1 MVQFFSKSTAHGI
14 RLARSDCGQ
23 SIRLPCLC
31 FGGRGGTPECLQVQA
46 FVHSCS
52 TGSKTNFACVRISS
66 AVCAYILRSYAPN
79 VYELRAVFFFFSFAF
94 PVDGKVYGH
103 ISMASTLYPSCAG
116 RRPCADVSFQACR
129 CGDSS
134 AAQGCFVIWRCMR

>member
-79 VYELRAVFFFFSFAF
+79 VYELRAVFFFRLHSPLTVKFMDTFRWPRLCTLLA
-94 PVDGKVYGH
+94 PDGGRALMYHSRPAGVEIRQLPKA
-103 ISMASTLYPSCAG
+103 AS
-116 RRPCADVSFQACR
+116 
-129 CGDSS
+129 
-134 AAQGCFVIWRCMR
+134 